1 MELNDEQRKL
11 CEEYLDYA
19 NAIFA
24 TIITQKKFPL
34 SVEHEDLRC
43 AANYGLVKAALNWK
57 KEKGLFKSYAVTVMW
72 NTVLNECR
80 LNDKLSQREREKVK
94 DGLID
99 DIITF
104 SWDDN
109 PEYRQ
114 IASNTFVDTQFE
126 QREYVQ
132 WLMECL
138 NDEERNLIDEYYFKD
153 APEREIA
160 AKNNVTR
167 QCISLIIIRARK
179 KMEKR
184 IKSSHV
190 SKESLL
196 SSFK

>member
-43 AANYGLVKAALNWK
+43 AANYGLVKAALKWK
-57 KEKGLFKSYAVTVMW
+57 KEKGPFKPYAVTVIW

-99 DIITF
+99 DVITF

-109 PEYRQ
+109 PELYRQ
-114 IASNTFVDTQFE
+114 IASKKFIDTQFE
-126 QREYVQ
+126 QENYIE

-138 NDEERNLIDEYYFKD
+138 NDKEQK
-153 APEREIA
+153 
-160 AKNNVTR
+160 
-167 QCISLIIIRARK
+167 LIIDHYFSDIPESQIATEINRTRARVSQIIVEARK
-179 KMEKR
+179 KMKER
-184 IKSSHV
+184 MKSSCV
-190 SKESLL
+190 SKKSLL
-196 SSFK
+196 G